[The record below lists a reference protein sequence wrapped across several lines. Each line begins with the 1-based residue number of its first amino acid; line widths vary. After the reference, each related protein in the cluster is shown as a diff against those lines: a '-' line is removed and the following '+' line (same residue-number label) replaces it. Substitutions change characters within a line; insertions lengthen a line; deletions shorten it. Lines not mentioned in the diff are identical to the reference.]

1 MIDLFMRERSVKKHT
16 RSVKET
22 LMIYTMGV
30 VICVYLGFLFGA
42 VWIDGNDLSEFV
54 NNFQSFII
62 EQHHFIVGVTAA
74 TPTFVLSF
82 VVGFSM
88 AFIIIFTQI
97 EHPFAGEEFGNAK
110 WGDAKEFTKL
120 FANHDEKNM
129 VEVVTGDAVLDH
141 PLKVNTANYWIAEDV
156 YLSIHNEKTSNLNML
171 VVGPPGSGKS
181 FRLPAR
187 VVPALRK
194 LSCDR
199 SEGGTL

>member
-129 VEVVTGDAVLDH
+129 VEV
-141 PLKVNTANYWIAEDV
+141 KEKC
-156 YLSIHNEKTSNLNML
+156 SIRNMI
-171 VVGPPGSGKS
+171 
-181 FRLPAR
+181 
-187 VVPALRK
+187 
-194 LSCDR
+194 
-199 SEGGTL
+199 

>member
-1 MIDLFMRERSVKKHT
+1 MQFIVGASGEILELFCVLFQFRIRAKHVPHNL

-42 VWIDGNDLSEFV
+42 VWIDGNDLNEFM

-88 AFIIIFTQI
+88 TFIIIFTQI
-97 EHPFAGEEFGNAK
+97 EHSFASAEY
-110 WGDAKEFTKL
+110 
-120 FANHDEKNM
+120 
-129 VEVVTGDAVLDH
+129 EV
-141 PLKVNTANYWIAEDV
+141 
-156 YLSIHNEKTSNLNML
+156 NL
-171 VVGPPGSGKS
+171 
-181 FRLPAR
+181 
-187 VVPALRK
+187 
-194 LSCDR
+194 
-199 SEGGTL
+199 